1 MDGIVTNAENII
13 SQINNGIIPVSI
25 FYIGLNAL
33 ITLILAILVVKAR
46 VQTKTI
52 IGDGGDEI
60 MIRAMRAHGNNVE
73 YVPLSLIVI
82 AAVEMS
88 AGPVWFIHVLGAGL
102 TIARVAHAAGMHQTT
117 GSSLGRLVGTITN
130 NTVLLAGS
138 LACIYYGLS

>member
-52 IGDGGDEI
+52 IGDGGKERRRRICAADEGI
-60 MIRAMRAHGNNVE
+60 DDDGRDRDAE
-73 YVPLSLIVI
+73 DDES
-82 AAVEMS
+82 
-88 AGPVWFIHVLGAGL
+88 
-102 TIARVAHAAGMHQTT
+102 VAQG
-117 GSSLGRLVGTITN
+117 
-130 NTVLLAGS
+130 
-138 LACIYYGLS
+138 